1 VTVSARSANDL
12 PHAAKIRQVSVR
24 GATDVRAGTYPYE
37 GAGVVDSGW
46 HALGLHQLEYA
57 FQGVVEVETAAA
69 HYLLPPQQAVW
80 IPAGL
85 PHRTT
90 LRRVRTMAV
99 FFDPSML
106 PTGSADG
113 AEAVGD
119 GAADRARVLAA
130 APVIREMILY
140 GARWPIHRSASDP
153 TADAFFDALAH
164 LVVEWLDHETP
175 LCLPTSTDPV
185 VAAVM
190 AYTTTHLAGISAAD
204 VGRAVGLSE
213 RSLRRLFPAVTGM
226 TWRRYLLESRL
237 LRAMALLAE
246 PAPSVLDVATQ
257 VGFDS
262 ASAFTRAFARYTG
275 ETPSAYRARVAAS

>member
-12 PHAAKIRQVSVR
+12 PPAAKIRQVGVR
-24 GATDVRAGTYPYE
+24 EATDVRAGTYPFE
-37 GAGVVDSGW
+37 VDGVVDSGW
-46 HALGLHQLEYA
+46 HAHDLHQLEYA

-85 PHRTT
+85 PYRTT
-90 LRRVRTMAV
+90 LRRVRTMAA

-106 PTGSADG
+106 PADG
-113 AEAVGD
+113 GADGD
-119 GAADRARVLAA
+119 GTADRARVLAA

-140 GARWPIHRSASDP
+140 GARWPIQRSASDP
-153 TADAFFDALAH
+153 TADAFFDVLAR
-164 LVVEWLDHETP
+164 LVVDWLDHETP

-190 AYTTTHLAGISAAD
+190 AYTTTHLAGISAAE
-204 VGRAVGLSE
+204 VGRAVGVSE
-213 RSLRRLFPAVTGM
+213 RSLRRLFPAATGM

-246 PAPSVLDVATQ
+246 PGPSVLDVATQ

-275 ETPSAYRARVAAS
+275 ETPSAYRSRVAAT